1 MQTFFTSKKKSLGS
15 KHASSGEALRIM
27 IEFGL
32 VQNTGDAL
40 GQHGLAGP
48 GRTDHENVMRSGS
61 GDFHASLCVLLPI
74 VTVSSDE

>member
-1 MQTFFTSKKKSLGS
+1 
-15 KHASSGEALRIM
+15 M